1 MIYNF
6 SFVPHSVLLMPH
18 TTCSPAEEDL
28 PASSS
33 GSLAPS
39 DVDSIP
45 TASTPRDA
53 EDAEVGSQEGTRQEG
68 EAPEVPQGN
77 LPDFVPDSAPEPAVV
92 PESGRRPLRKKG
104 KTVTPAASVQPEA
117 PDNLLEALHGASIE
131 EEHRTIMSAVIQ
143 KVQLAKSGLTEAC
156 SSLLTGFEVRSLKY
170 VM

>member
-1 MIYNF
+1 
-6 SFVPHSVLLMPH
+6 MPH
-18 TTCSPAEEDL
+18 TVRSPADDDL

-45 TASTPRDA
+45 TASTPRA
-53 EDAEVGSQEGTRQEG
+53 TEDTEVGSQEGAHQG
-68 EAPEVPQGN
+68 EASEAPQGG
-77 LPDFVPDSAPEPAVV
+77 LPDFAPDSTSEPAVV
-92 PESGRRPLRKKG
+92 PEFGRRPLRKKG

-117 PDNLLEALHGASIE
+117 PDNLLEALKGASIE

-156 SSLLTGFEVRSLKY
+156 SSLLIGFEVRS
-170 VM
+170 